1 VSDRVVKSTAA
12 DMIGS
17 MTPQMG
23 ADRYVFA
30 SVSDPDQRAALLPM
44 ALATIEEEEGLSLLL
59 SVTVAERAGLP
70 TARQMARITLQVY
83 SDLEGVGLTA
93 AVAKAL
99 ADRDIACNM
108 VAGYHHDHA
117 FVPAEK
123 ADTALAI
130 LKDLQAS
137 A

>member
-1 VSDRVVKSTAA
+1 
-12 DMIGS
+12 MIGS

-30 SVSDPDQRAALLPM
+30 SVSDPGQRAALLPM

-70 TARQMARITLQVY
+70 TAPQMARITLQVY

-93 AVAKAL
+93 AVSKAL
-99 ADRDIACNM
+99 ADRNIPCNM

-123 ADTALAI
+123 ADTALAV

>member
-1 VSDRVVKSTAA
+1 
-12 DMIGS
+12 MIGS

>member
-1 VSDRVVKSTAA
+1 
-12 DMIGS
+12 MIGS

-70 TARQMARITLQVY
+70 TAPQMARITLQVY